1 MGSASV
7 ESGGIGQPQHR
18 VEGLAGRLAVRWRH
32 LLIRRRRQSPEVG
45 IRTDAAPSLD
55 AEAFEFQCAEGAAR
69 VVFQETMEAWA
80 DRP

>member
-7 ESGGIGQPQHR
+7 VSGGSWPPQHR

-32 LLIRRRRQSPEVG
+32 LLIRRRRQSPQVV

-55 AEAFEFQCAEGAAR
+55 AEAFELQCAEGAAR
-69 VVFQETMEAWA
+69 VEFEEAMEGWA
-80 DRP
+80 DRA